1 MPLFR
6 FFVVGCEI
14 VNYILN
20 AFHISR
26 TNLCNIFT
34 DKANGQAINCN
45 ETLHIQKKIVHRLCV
60 YCEHFERL
68 CVYSCVEVYYLH
80 WNFFVFLSK
89 YHSNFTNFQLFLNNT
104 NPIHWI
110 CWIFSNS
117 IVPNAIICNMLEPKT
132 QNSLKNSSRYTNS
145 WKQHSKTTVTF
156 FSYSTVLFT
165 WTTK

>member
-1 MPLFR
+1 MPLFFR

-26 TNLCNIFT
+26 TNLCNICT

-45 ETLHIQKKIVHRLCV
+45 NTLHIQKKIHWLCV
-60 YCEHFERL
+60 YCEHSVAL
-68 CVYSCVEVYYLH
+68 KSIIICIGISL
-80 WNFFVFLSK
+80 FFSSK
-89 YHSNFTNFQLFLNNT
+89 YQFNFTNFQLFLNNT

-117 IVPNAIICNMLEPKT
+117 IVPNAIICNILEPKT
-132 QNSLKNSSRYTNS
+132 QNSLKNSSRHTNS
-145 WKQHSKTTVTF
+145 WKQHTKPTVTF
-156 FSYSTVLFT
+156 YFSYSTVLFT